1 MVISLTEAV
10 EVSLNPTSDKRI
22 RRDFVTRRIPQVGSI
37 GPGKVTTRARLTFIS
52 STGGKAGSMESINLF
67 RGGSSEADSHP
78 VSGRCFTVA
87 RTGNDK
93 CRLFAAIEYPAVA
106 KRAEVIDTKRAQ
118 TTS

>member
-1 MVISLTEAV
+1 
-10 EVSLNPTSDKRI
+10 
-22 RRDFVTRRIPQVGSI
+22 
-37 GPGKVTTRARLTFIS
+37 
-52 STGGKAGSMESINLF
+52 MESINLF

-118 TTS
+118 DDIVKCGGFLDIGCANEHMRKDAVTRNYRSCHFPLPSV

>member
-1 MVISLTEAV
+1 
-10 EVSLNPTSDKRI
+10 
-22 RRDFVTRRIPQVGSI
+22 
-37 GPGKVTTRARLTFIS
+37 LTFIS

-118 TTS
+118 DDIVKCGGFSTSAAPMNT